1 MRWEYMVA
9 DMHYEPQRTPSV
21 LEAAGREGWEA
32 VGMSVRETIVGPPH
46 LVVLFKRQVQA

>member
-9 DMHYEPQRTPSV
+9 DMHYEPQRTPNV

-32 VGMSVRETIVGPPH
+32 VGMSVRETIVGPH

>member
-9 DMHYEPQRTPSV
+9 DMHYEPQRTPNV

-32 VGMSVRETIVGPPH
+32 VGMSVRETARPH
-46 LVVLFKRQVQA
+46 LVVLFKRKVQA